1 MFQVPQ
7 KLLRFKIFSLASCFQ
22 NKAMFNTKTQ
32 LLVLLKSQME
42 KASMDPRR
50 TIRSIILDRLTFTLE
65 LASTEHEC
73 T

>member
-7 KLLRFKIFSLASCFQ
+7 KLLRFKMFFTCQLFSEQ
-22 NKAMFNTKTQ
+22 GYNTKTQ

-42 KASMDPRR
+42 KASMDPKR